1 MMEQLKLMLQR
12 QVNNLA
18 RKKTFEEA
26 LTRLEEIAE
35 LMENSETGLENS
47 VKLYKEGVELS
58 VYCSEILNKAEQQV
72 TELKESADG
81 VFSKRNFNM
90 GEE

>member
-1 MMEQLKLMLQR
+1 M
-12 QVNNLA
+12 A
-18 RKKTFEEA
+18 KKKSFEEA

-35 LMENSETGLENS
+35 LMENNETGLENS

-58 VYCSEILNKAEQQV
+58 VFCSEILNKAEQQV

-81 VFSKRNFNM
+81 VFSRRNFNM

>member
-1 MMEQLKLMLQR
+1 M
-12 QVNNLA
+12 A
-18 RKKTFEEA
+18 KKKSFEEA
-26 LTRLEEIAE
+26 LKRLEEIAE
-35 LMENSETGLENS
+35 QMENDEIGIENQ

-81 VFSKRNFNM
+81 VFSKRQFNV
-90 GEE
+90 GDEGYGF

>member
-1 MMEQLKLMLQR
+1 MAK
-12 QVNNLA
+12 
-18 RKKTFEEA
+18 KKTFEEA
-26 LTRLEEIAE
+26 LARLEEIAA
-35 LMENSETGLENS
+35 LMEDNETGLENS

-58 VYCSEILNKAEQQV
+58 VYCSEILNRAEQKV

-81 VFSKRNFNM
+81 VFSRRKFDL

>member
-1 MMEQLKLMLQR
+1 M
-12 QVNNLA
+12 A
-18 RKKTFEEA
+18 RKKSFEEA

-35 LMENSETGLENS
+35 LMENNETGLENS

-58 VYCSEILNKAEQQV
+58 LYCSEVLNKAEQQV
-72 TELKESADG
+72 TELRESAEG
-81 VFSKRNFNM
+81 LFSRRSFDM

>member
-1 MMEQLKLMLQR
+1 M
-12 QVNNLA
+12 NNLA

-35 LMENSETGLENS
+35 LMEQGEAGLENS

-58 VYCSEILNKAEQQV
+58 MYCSEILNKAEQQV
-72 TELKESADG
+72 MELKESADG
-81 VFSKRNFNM
+81 VFSKRSFSV

>member
-1 MMEQLKLMLQR
+1 M
-12 QVNNLA
+12 A

-35 LMENSETGLENS
+35 LMEQGEAGLENS

-58 VYCSEILNKAEQQV
+58 IYCSEILNKAEQQV
-72 TELKESADG
+72 MELKESADG
-81 VFSKRNFNM
+81 VFSKRSFSV

>member
-1 MMEQLKLMLQR
+1 MKDALRRKLQR
-12 QVNNLA
+12 QVNDLA

-26 LTRLEEIAE
+26 LTRLEEIAD
-35 LMENSETGLENS
+35 LMEKGETGLENS

-72 TELKESADG
+72 MELKESADG
-81 VFSKRNFNM
+81 VFSKKNFNM

>member
-1 MMEQLKLMLQR
+1 M
-12 QVNNLA
+12 NNLA
-18 RKKTFEEA
+18 RKKSFEEA

-35 LMENSETGLENS
+35 LMENNETGLENS

-58 VYCSEILNKAEQQV
+58 LYCSEVLNKAEQQV
-72 TELKESADG
+72 TELRESAEG
-81 VFSKRNFNM
+81 LFSRRSFDM

>member
-1 MMEQLKLMLQR
+1 M
-12 QVNNLA
+12 A
-18 RKKTFEEA
+18 KKKSFEEA

-35 LMENSETGLENS
+35 LMENNETGLENS

-72 TELKESADG
+72 TELKESAEG
-81 VFSKRNFNM
+81 VFSKRNFYL

>member
-1 MMEQLKLMLQR
+1 MKEALRQKLQR
-12 QVNNLA
+12 QVNDLA

-26 LTRLEEIAE
+26 LTRLEEIAD
-35 LMENSETGLENS
+35 LMEKGETGLENS

-72 TELKESADG
+72 MELKESADG

>member
-1 MMEQLKLMLQR
+1 M
-12 QVNNLA
+12 A
-18 RKKTFEEA
+18 RKKSFEEA
-26 LTRLEEIAE
+26 LSRLEEIAE
-35 LMENSETGLENS
+35 EMEKGETGLENS

-58 VYCSEILNKAEQQV
+58 VYCSDILNKAEQQV
-72 TELKESADG
+72 SELKESADG

>member
-1 MMEQLKLMLQR
+1 MS
-12 QVNNLA
+12 NLA
-18 RKKTFEEA
+18 KKKSFEEA
-26 LTRLEEIAE
+26 LNRLEEIAE
-35 LMENSETGLENS
+35 QMENNETGLEAS

-72 TELKESADG
+72 TELRESAEG
-81 VFSKRNFNM
+81 VFSKKNFNI

>member
-1 MMEQLKLMLQR
+1 MAK
-12 QVNNLA
+12 
-18 RKKTFEEA
+18 KKTFEEA
-26 LTRLEEIAE
+26 LNRLEEIAE
-35 LMENSETGLENS
+35 LMESNEMGLENS

-72 TELKESADG
+72 FELKESADG

>member
-1 MMEQLKLMLQR
+1 M
-12 QVNNLA
+12 NNLA
-18 RKKTFEEA
+18 KKKTFEEA

-35 LMENSETGLENS
+35 LMEQEETGLENS
-47 VKLYKEGVELS
+47 VKLYKEGVTLS

-72 TELKESADG
+72 MELRESADG
-81 VFSKRNFNM
+81 VFSKRPFNI

>member
-1 MMEQLKLMLQR
+1 M
-12 QVNNLA
+12 A
-18 RKKTFEEA
+18 RKKSFEEA
-26 LTRLEEIAE
+26 LNRLEEIAE
-35 LMENSETGLENS
+35 QMENNETGLENS

-72 TELKESADG
+72 MELRESTDG
-81 VFSKRNFNM
+81 VFSKRNFDM

>member
-1 MMEQLKLMLQR
+1 MKEALRQKLQR

-26 LTRLEEIAE
+26 LARLEEIAD
-35 LMENSETGLENS
+35 LMENGETGLENS

-72 TELKESADG
+72 MELKESADG

>member
-1 MMEQLKLMLQR
+1 MMEQLKLMLQG

>member
-1 MMEQLKLMLQR
+1 M
-12 QVNNLA
+12 NNLA

-35 LMENSETGLENS
+35 LMEQGEAGLENS

-58 VYCSEILNKAEQQV
+58 IYCSEILNKAEQQV
-72 TELKESADG
+72 MELKESADG
-81 VFSKRNFNM
+81 VFSKRSFSV

>member
-1 MMEQLKLMLQR
+1 M
-12 QVNNLA
+12 A

-26 LTRLEEIAE
+26 LARLEEITE
-35 LMENSETGLENS
+35 LMENGETGLENS

-58 VYCSEILNKAEQQV
+58 VYCSEILNKAEQRV
-72 TELKESADG
+72 MELKESADG

>member
-1 MMEQLKLMLQR
+1 M
-12 QVNNLA
+12 A
-18 RKKTFEEA
+18 KKKSFEEA

-35 LMENSETGLENS
+35 LMENNETGLENS

-81 VFSKRNFNM
+81 VFSRRSFNM

>member
-1 MMEQLKLMLQR
+1 MKEALRQKLQR
-12 QVNNLA
+12 QVNDLA

-26 LTRLEEIAE
+26 LTRLEEIAD
-35 LMENSETGLENS
+35 LMENSEIGLENS

-72 TELKESADG
+72 MELKESADG

>member
-1 MMEQLKLMLQR
+1 M
-12 QVNNLA
+12 A
-18 RKKTFEEA
+18 RKKSFEEA

-58 VYCSEILNKAEQQV
+58 LYCSDILNKAEQQV
-72 TELKESADG
+72 TELKESAEG
-81 VFSKRNFNM
+81 VFSRRNFDL

>member
-1 MMEQLKLMLQR
+1 MKEALRRKLQR
-12 QVNNLA
+12 QVNDLA

-26 LTRLEEIAE
+26 LTRLEEIAD
-35 LMENSETGLENS
+35 LMEKGETGLENS

-58 VYCSEILNKAEQQV
+58 VYCSKILNKAEQQV
-72 TELKESADG
+72 MELKESADG
-81 VFSKRNFNM
+81 VFSKKNFNM